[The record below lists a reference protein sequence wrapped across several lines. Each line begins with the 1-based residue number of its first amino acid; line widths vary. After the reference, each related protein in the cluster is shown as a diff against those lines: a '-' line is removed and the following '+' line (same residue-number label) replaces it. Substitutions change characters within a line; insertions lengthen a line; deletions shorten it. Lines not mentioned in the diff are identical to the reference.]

1 MASTQ
6 DTGLSQADLSAM
18 QGVFRQFP
26 WLQEVRLYGSRA
38 KGNFR
43 PNSDVDLALIGPV
56 PALQAQAVA
65 LALDELP
72 MPYLFDV
79 QAYADIRHAPLRE
92 HIDRVG
98 LVLYRASEAGT
109 AR

>member
-1 MASTQ
+1 MPSNR
-6 DTGLSQADLSAM
+6 DTGLSDADLAAM
-18 QGVFRQFP
+18 RGVFRQFP

-38 KGNFR
+38 KGNYR
-43 PNSDVDLALIGPV
+43 PNSDVDLALMGSV
-56 PALQAQAVA
+56 PALQTQALA

-79 QAYADIRHAPLRE
+79 QAYDDIRYAPLRE

-98 LVLYRASEAGT
+98 LLLYRT
-109 AR
+109 AMSG